1 MARPIKLIK
10 SIKVR
15 TLAERLK
22 GSGRER
28 DAIARSGPELCR
40 ERARAWVHAYAAGGA
55 ALSFVP
61 IPVPGSTTAGLVA
74 LETTMVHAIARIY
87 GQSMD
92 VKDAAALV
100 TGLEVAGTA
109 LKTVARELVGYVP
122 GIGWVVRGAMAAAAI
137 EAIGNT
143 VIGMFERRHPGR
155 VVSLQSSVV
164 SHETSID

>member
-1 MARPIKLIK
+1 MAGPIKLIK
-10 SIKVR
+10 VR
-15 TLAERLK
+15 KLAERLK
-22 GSGRER
+22 GSGREHAVLATR
-28 DAIARSGPELCR
+28 GPELCR
-40 ERARAWVHAYAAGGA
+40 ERARVWVHAYAVGGA
-55 ALSFVP
+55 AFAFVP

-122 GIGWVVRGAMAAAAI
+122 GVGWVVRGAMAAAAI
-137 EAIGNT
+137 EAIGNA
-143 VIGMFERRHPGR
+143 VIGMFERRYPGR
-155 VVSLQSSVV
+155 VAGLQGLQSSVL
-164 SHETSID
+164 SHQP